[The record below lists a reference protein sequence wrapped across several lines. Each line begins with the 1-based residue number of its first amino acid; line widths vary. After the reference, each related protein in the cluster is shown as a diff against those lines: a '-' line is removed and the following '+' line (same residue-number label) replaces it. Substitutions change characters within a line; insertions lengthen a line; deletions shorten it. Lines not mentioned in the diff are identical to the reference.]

1 MAKERTVGEKEVLV
15 ELGKQRRM
23 VVEQIFKLEKMLKNN
38 KDWAIS
44 PEQMEMLTSVN
55 KKYTA
60 AIQRVHLR

>member
-44 PEQMEMLTSVN
+44 PEQMEMLTSAN